1 MIVTPS
7 TFIPISHKKVMMR
20 TVTKFFALSFD
31 VIFANLHL
39 VVRKSRT
46 TIIGN
51 NYVFPIE
58 QTVFVAVIH

>member
-1 MIVTPS
+1 
-7 TFIPISHKKVMMR
+7 MR

-51 NYVFPIE
+51 NYKLLIE
-58 QTVFVAVIH
+58 QTVFVAVTH

>member
-51 NYVFPIE
+51 DNTVLIE
-58 QTVFVAVIH
+58 QTVFVAVTH